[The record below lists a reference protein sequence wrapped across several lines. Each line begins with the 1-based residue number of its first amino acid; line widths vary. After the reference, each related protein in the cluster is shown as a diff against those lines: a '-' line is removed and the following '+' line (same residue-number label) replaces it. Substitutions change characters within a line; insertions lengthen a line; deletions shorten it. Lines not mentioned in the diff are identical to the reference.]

1 MSLEMLVIIYG
12 IRLGKDTSFIQRV
25 SSDRFFMKP
34 IKLTRIKTLC
44 SVEISSAES
53 SLRGH
58 EGPVLSVD
66 SAGHALHVFVNG
78 KFSGNKKYDI

>member
-1 MSLEMLVIIYG
+1 MSLEILVIIYG
-12 IRLGKDTSFIQRV
+12 IRLGKDTFFIQRV
-25 SSDRFFMKP
+25 SSKRFFMKP
-34 IKLTRIKTLC
+34 IELIQIKTLC
-44 SVEISSAES
+44 SIEISPTES